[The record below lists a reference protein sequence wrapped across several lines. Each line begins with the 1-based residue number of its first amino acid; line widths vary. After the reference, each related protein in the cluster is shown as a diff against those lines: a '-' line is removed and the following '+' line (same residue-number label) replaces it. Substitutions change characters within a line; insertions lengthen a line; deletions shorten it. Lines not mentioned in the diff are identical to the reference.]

1 MHEPP
6 NTSPEPTTPAG
17 APGNASTPV
26 AQSSPAA
33 SRFSIIAQGVRKT
46 FPILRSARRMGQ
58 HDRRVA
64 LHGADLSIPAGQ
76 WVALLGPNGSGK
88 STLLKALATLHRPDS
103 GQIQILGH
111 DALAGPRPL
120 LEIRARIG
128 VAFQSPALD
137 PMLTVCEN
145 LELAAALLSMPSALA
160 KAAARDA
167 AAMLGVSDRMN
178 DRVKTLSGG
187 LARRVDLA
195 RATLARPDI
204 LFLDEPT
211 SGLDLRARMEFF
223 GALDQARR
231 ARTGVSS
238 SDASRELS
246 GAPSRI
252 SPLTVIMS
260 THLMDEAERAD
271 RIILLHDGQIV
282 ADGTPTE
289 LQRRLGGT
297 VIRVTLPPGE
307 ALDVPALLSGCGLE
321 VTTEPGGIV
330 LGRSTPSR
338 PGTPARTD
346 DAVKRL
352 THAGL
357 TFQVGPPT
365 LADLYLSL
373 TGKPLLSEDVAAAP
387 SKAAKGRR
395 R

>member
-1 MHEPP
+1 MHEP
-6 NTSPEPTTPAG
+6 SPQTPEHTRSD
-17 APGNASTPV
+17 PNASVPSGV
-26 AQSSPAA
+26 PLPQSVNA
-33 SRFSIIAQGVRKT
+33 IVAQGVRKT
-46 FPILRSARRMGQ
+46 YPLARAARRMGQ
-58 HDRRVA
+58 PERRVA
-64 LHGADLSIPAGQ
+64 LIGADLAVPRGQ

-88 STLLKALATLHRPDS
+88 STLLKAMATLHRPDS
-103 GQIQILGH
+103 GQLTILGH
-111 DALAGPRPL
+111 DALAGPAAL
-120 LEIRARIG
+120 ASIRSRIG

-137 PMLTVCEN
+137 PMLTVAEN
-145 LELAAALLSMPSALA
+145 LRLAGAMLSMTSRQATE
-160 KAAARDA
+160 AATRA
-167 AAMLGVSDRMN
+167 ATTLGVADRLG

-195 RATLARPDI
+195 RAIMGDPDL

-211 SGLDLRARMEFF
+211 SGLDLRARLEFF
-223 GALDQARR
+223 SALANARLMRR
-231 ARTGVSS
+231 A
-238 SDASRELS
+238 ASRDD
-246 GAPSRI
+246 ATRP
-252 SPLTVIMS
+252 PLTIVMS
-260 THLMDEAERAD
+260 THLMDEAELTERVV
-271 RIILLHDGQIV
+271 LLHDGAIV
-282 ADGTPTE
+282 ADGAPTD

-307 ALDVPALLSGCGLE
+307 SLDVPALLAGCGLE

-373 TGKPLLSEDVAAAP
+373 TGKPLAGEPAP
-387 SKAAKGRR
+387 KPEKKKR
-395 R
+395 

>member
-1 MHEPP
+1 
-6 NTSPEPTTPAG
+6 
-17 APGNASTPV
+17 
-26 AQSSPAA
+26 
-33 SRFSIIAQGVRKT
+33 
-46 FPILRSARRMGQ
+46 MGQ
-58 HDRRVA
+58 HERRVA

-137 PMLTVCEN
+137 PMLTVAEN
-145 LELAAALLSMPSALA
+145 LELAAALLSMPSGLA

-167 AAMLGVSDRMN
+167 AAMLGVSDRLN

-223 GALDQARR
+223 GALEQARR
-231 ARTGVSS
+231 ARTNAASS
-238 SDASRELS
+238 ETSGTASRMN
-246 GAPSRI
+246 
-252 SPLTVIMS
+252 PLTVIMS
-260 THLMDEAERAD
+260 THLMDEAERAE

-346 DAVKRL
+346 DAVRRL

-373 TGKPLLSEDVAAAP
+373 TGKPLVSDDGSPIAT
-387 SKAAKGRR
+387 KAAKGRR